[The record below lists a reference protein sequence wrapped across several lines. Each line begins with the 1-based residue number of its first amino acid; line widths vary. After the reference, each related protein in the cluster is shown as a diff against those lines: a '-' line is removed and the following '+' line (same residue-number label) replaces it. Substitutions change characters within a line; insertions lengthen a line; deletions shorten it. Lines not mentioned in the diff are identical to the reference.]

1 MYVVKNTEKKMK
13 TGIAAI
19 VPSLSLF
26 LVMLTSAP
34 SLYAGSNSK
43 ETDRL
48 QKSALVIKEA
58 MGMKSRIPQKLLDKA
73 YCAIVIPSTIKV
85 AAGFSG
91 SYGRGTMSCRTGND
105 FDGPWGSPTMMALE
119 GMGLGF
125 QLGGQAA
132 DFLLLVMNKRG
143 ARSILSGKFKI
154 GGDAAAAAG
163 PVGRDAQVNFDI
175 FFRTAILSYSRSR
188 GLFAGAS
195 LEGSTLRP
203 DNKANEKLYGKKL
216 DAKSIVLGGVV
227 PPPALDEPLVA
238 MLNQFVESPT
248 TKSAAAAA
256 GCRLLT
262 P

>member
-1 MYVVKNTEKKMK
+1 VYVVKNTEKKMK

-19 VPSLSLF
+19 VSSLSLF